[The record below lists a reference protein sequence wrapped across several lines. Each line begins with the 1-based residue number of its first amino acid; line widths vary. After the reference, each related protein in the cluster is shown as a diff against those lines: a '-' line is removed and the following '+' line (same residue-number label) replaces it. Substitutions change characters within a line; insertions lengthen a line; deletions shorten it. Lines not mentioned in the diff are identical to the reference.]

1 MKNELVNEV
10 RQICKDTYDE
20 LKQIHEEL
28 KSEGAEVRVLNEVVA
43 DMKEAIRI
51 YNEVN
56 KKNAKKLKV
65 DAINLQNT
73 IEFKYSSEPEEE
85 ATPVLTEE
93 QTQVGE
99 KKSNAGAI
107 AFGLAS
113 TAFLGGIA
121 VHTGIIAHNRVNNDA
136 KTATVDETQ
145 GTPTVIDTD
154 GSDKK
159 DLVTDEKKLVLGEY
173 GTFFDVTNDEQVNA
187 RSQYI
192 IDNYYSKFMDK
203 LSESEKSIIT
213 KENIANVIRVM
224 AGELP
229 LDENGNKVM
238 DANIVDNYGQMFT
251 VLVGDLGSSPQ
262 LEGRYYNVPAYMFT
276 TDGSELSEFVKS
288 YDESYQKIT
297 DGFNMAADERLEGK
311 EVTGGTVVREGI
323 SELGVKY
330 WNEWVMQGIYGD
342 TNPFNFDAKDRLFAY
357 LSSFAKYGQYAFEY
371 NLDSMQAVCVPV
383 CINYETKELNEIP
396 VNEIFVGYAS
406 GEWDTVIAKAAGI
419 EVEKEPDSI
428 AFTQD
433 LLDELNWKYNN
444 LNQLKLNK

>member
-1 MKNELVNEV
+1 MENELVNEV
-10 RQICKDTYDE
+10 KQICRDTYNKLSQRHAE
-20 LKQIHEEL
+20 LKG
-28 KSEGAEVRVLNEVVA
+28 EGADVSILNEIVA
-43 DMKEAIRI
+43 DMKETIRI

-56 KKNAKKLKV
+56 EENAEELKISATNLLNAVDDKYFEIDEEDVEETEVEEKKNNIA
-65 DAINLQNT
+65 
-73 IEFKYSSEPEEE
+73 
-85 ATPVLTEE
+85 
-93 QTQVGE
+93 
-99 KKSNAGAI
+99 AI

-113 TAFLGGIA
+113 TTLLAGIA
-121 VHTGIIAHNRVNNDA
+121 VHTGIEAHRSRNNNSNTDI
-136 KTATVDETQ
+136 VDEPQ
-145 GTPTVIDTD
+145 ETPSVVSNDEQNQ
-154 GSDKK
+154 S
-159 DLVTDEKKLVLGEY
+159 TDEKELVLGEY

-192 IDNYYSKFMDK
+192 IDSYYSKFMNE

-262 LEGRYYNVPAYMFT
+262 LAGRYYNVPAYMFT
-276 TDGSELSEFVKS
+276 TDDSELSEFIKN

-297 DGFNMAADERLEGK
+297 DGFNKAADERLEGK
-311 EVTGGTVVREGI
+311 EVTGGKLVREGI
-323 SELGVKY
+323 RELGTKY

-342 TNPFNFDAKDRLFAY
+342 TNPYNFDAKDRLFAY

-383 CINYETKELNEIP
+383 CVNYETKEINEIP

-406 GEWDTVIAKAAGI
+406 GEWDKVIAKAAGL
-419 EVEKEPDSI
+419 EVQSEPDSI

-433 LLDELNWKYNN
+433 LFDELNWKYNN
-444 LNQLKLNK
+444 LKQLKLNK